1 MQLVDA
7 PVCSEGTSVANAWIL
22 GVMAVFI
29 GLLLCA
35 LMISMFL
42 INRLRSE
49 NKRSTSAGV
58 LDGIGGGHSSNT
70 ITPSGRGPWSD
81 RELIAASPR
90 SGSRASGSN
99 PFVSSPHAPQDER
112 VPSTG
117 PYSKVAAGSFGSTI
131 GGTVRFGE
139 GDSGSGSHSSGSGER
154 TDGDSKASLG
164 KSMLTLK
171 DGIGGS
177 RRRLESLYSGALR
190 SSPPYTANDTVFN
203 RMVAGKRH
211 ALRMPFTLSL
221 RRFVPYTAWPLR
233 CVCHVC
239 AVPPVLLMVPV
250 ESSEGVLACLR
261 SSFLGV
267 WLQVTLLQ
275 N

>member
-7 PVCSEGTSVANAWIL
+7 PVCSEGTSAANAWIL

-164 KSMLTLK
+164 KSLLTLK

-177 RRRLESLYSGALR
+177 RRR
-190 SSPPYTANDTVFN
+190 PPPP
-203 RMVAGKRH
+203 REP
-211 ALRMPFTLSL
+211 L
-221 RRFVPYTAWPLR
+221 LR
-233 CVCHVC
+233 CPPFLTAIHSQRRCFQSHGRRQTSCFTHAFHTVATSVCSVHSMAVAMRLPRVHC
-239 AVPPVLLMVPV
+239 ASCVANG
-250 ESSEGVLACLR
+250 SCGV
-261 SSFLGV
+261 F
-267 WLQVTLLQ
+267 
-275 N
+275 